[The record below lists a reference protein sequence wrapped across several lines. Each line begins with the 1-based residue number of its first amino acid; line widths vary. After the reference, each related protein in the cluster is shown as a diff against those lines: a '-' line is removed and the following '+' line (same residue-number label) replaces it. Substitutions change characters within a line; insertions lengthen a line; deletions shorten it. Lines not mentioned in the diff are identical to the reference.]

1 MKIERP
7 AGIVS
12 ILKTSFPILVELSA
26 QIVMWTIETNLVS
39 RISRGAMARYY
50 PGVGATGVDAFT
62 AVGNVIQII
71 ILTCTVALIFI
82 FGSTIVI
89 NRLLGAGKRDE
100 ANHVLGQSIFTTMF
114 AAVLV
119 GFAWYF
125 LAPFLFKVVLGTSR
139 PVTAVALDYLRT
151 IAPFSP
157 FIIMNFVATG
167 IVRGSGD
174 THLSMITSLLV
185 NFLHLVLAIMLIFG
199 ISGFPALGVRGSALA
214 AGLAHTTGFL
224 WTYSVILRGRSVL
237 SFSWRDLGSIRR
249 PTIMRIVRTGAPIT
263 LEQLVWMTG
272 MTIIIGF
279 SHRLGEAAAA
289 AHIVALTLQ
298 RLFSVFYQSL
308 GIATLTFVGRRF
320 GAGDYGESRR
330 IAMLFTWIT
339 GAFVLC
345 ISGAVFLEARAIALL
360 FTSEPDVVS
369 LAVKVLKVVAVIQ
382 IPKALS
388 YVYTFSLRGIG
399 ENRFPLYLSLAGVVV
414 IELIVGFNLAFTLG
428 FSLIGI
434 WAAAGIDESC
444 KLVLA
449 ARRFDRR
456 LRRLSLSTGG

>member
-1 MKIERP
+1 MKSDRP
-7 AGIVS
+7 TGVVS
-12 ILKTSFPILVELSA
+12 ILKTSLPILVELSA

-39 RISRGAMARYY
+39 RISREAMARYY

-62 AVGNVIQII
+62 SVGNVIQII
-71 ILTCTVALIFI
+71 VLTCTVALIFI
-82 FGSTIVI
+82 FGATIVI
-89 NRLLGAGKRDE
+89 NRLLGEGRHEE

-119 GFAWYF
+119 GLAWYF
-125 LAPFLFKVVLGTSR
+125 LAPVLFKVVLGTSR
-139 PVTAVALDYLRT
+139 PVTAVSVSYLRT
-151 IAPFSP
+151 IAPFAP

-167 IVRGSGD
+167 IVRGAGD

-185 NFLHLVLAIMLIFG
+185 NFLHLVLGIMLIFG

-214 AGLAHTTGFL
+214 AGIAHTTGFL

-308 GIATLTFVGRRF
+308 GIATLTFIGRRF
-320 GAGDYGESRR
+320 GARDFAESRR
-330 IAMLFTWIT
+330 LAVLFTWIT
-339 GAFVLC
+339 GIFVLG
-345 ISGAVFLEARAIALL
+345 IAIAVFVEARAITML
-360 FTSEPDVVS
+360 FTSEPAVVS
-369 LAVKVLKVVAVIQ
+369 IAVKVLRVVAVIQ

-388 YVYTFSLRGIG
+388 YVYTFSLRGVG

-428 FSLIGI
+428 LSLIGI
-434 WAAAGIDESC
+434 WAAAGIDESV
-444 KLVLA
+444 KLALA

-456 LRRLSLSTGG
+456 LRKLSLNAGG